1 MMMLSQIM
9 QDEME
14 RLCVFWE
21 FASERNAEYVVTVI
35 ETHEQTSTIM
45 CQLAMLAMLFA
56 STIVLLTVCYTAF
69 GYIII
74 GTCVAPSCQIT
85 KLLEH

>member
-1 MMMLSQIM
+1 M
-9 QDEME
+9 QGEME

-56 STIVLLTVCYTAF
+56 STNVLPTVCYTAF
-69 GYIII
+69 VYIII

-85 KLLEH
+85 KLLER